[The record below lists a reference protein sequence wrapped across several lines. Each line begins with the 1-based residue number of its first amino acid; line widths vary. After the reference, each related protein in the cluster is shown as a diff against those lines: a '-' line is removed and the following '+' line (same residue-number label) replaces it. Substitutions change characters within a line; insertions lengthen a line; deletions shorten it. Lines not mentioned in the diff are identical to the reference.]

1 MYFSTSGVCIVTLY
15 TSEPHVSR
23 AAVLLCCVQNM
34 KDSAEC
40 LLQTGAV
47 LVSGGVICD
56 LLQNL
61 WDGGDAPDPDPTQ
74 REERRPG
81 VRCYPGTMTPFCVAS
96 RLQVVVSQPSLSV
109 CFTSSFVQVEEG
121 SAKPGRD
128 FTHST
133 AGLVQFD
140 PGGTRFIRHTHG
152 DGHERLP
159 ASVIRPF
166 CFTKL
171 KSKVLN
177 VQLQV
182 PESTAVRNNQSDSAA
197 VQPMAGRSWSL

>member
-1 MYFSTSGVCIVTLY
+1 MYCLYRHFEHIRTSCVACSSVAVLCSEHEGLSRVSPADWSCPGLGWSYRRPATEPVRRRGRSRSRSNAAGGASTRR
-15 TSEPHVSR
+15 TSLSR
-23 AAVLLCCVQNM
+23 YDDAVLLQTPGGRE
-34 KDSAEC
+34 SA
-40 LLQTGAV
+40 
-47 LVSGGVICD
+47 
-56 LLQNL
+56 
-61 WDGGDAPDPDPTQ
+61 
-74 REERRPG
+74 
-81 VRCYPGTMTPFCVAS
+81 
-96 RLQVVVSQPSLSV
+96 LSV

-171 KSKVLN
+171 KSKVPN

-197 VQPMAGRSWSL
+197 VQPMAGRS